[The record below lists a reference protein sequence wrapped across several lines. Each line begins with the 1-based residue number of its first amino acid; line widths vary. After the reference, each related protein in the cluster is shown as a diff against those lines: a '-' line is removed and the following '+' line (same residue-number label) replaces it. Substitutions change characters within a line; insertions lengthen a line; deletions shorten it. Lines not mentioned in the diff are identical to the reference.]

1 MSRKRKRLQTFSE
14 NPGKRS
20 REEREPKASFTLR
33 DKLLLF
39 TPILGVFFLM
49 IAVVMKTDDKEHEQA
64 IRQRVEKWKTEFAL
78 PEPVA
83 NEILRKEMDFHSNHS
98 WFSLKRPPSPE
109 ETAAHD
115 LAVRELLGTDET
127 NH

>member
-1 MSRKRKRLQTFSE
+1 MSRKRKRLNSFSE

-20 REEREPKASFTLR
+20 KEERAPKESFTLR

-39 TPILGVFFLM
+39 SPILGVFFLM
-49 IAVVMKTDDKEHEQA
+49 IAVVMKTDDKKHEQA
-64 IRQRVEKWKTEFAL
+64 IRKRMEKWKTEFAL
-78 PEPVA
+78 TQPVA
-83 NEILRKEMDFHSNHS
+83 KEILEKEMDFHSSHS

-109 ETAAHD
+109 EIAAHD
-115 LAVRELLGTDET
+115 LAIRELLGTDET